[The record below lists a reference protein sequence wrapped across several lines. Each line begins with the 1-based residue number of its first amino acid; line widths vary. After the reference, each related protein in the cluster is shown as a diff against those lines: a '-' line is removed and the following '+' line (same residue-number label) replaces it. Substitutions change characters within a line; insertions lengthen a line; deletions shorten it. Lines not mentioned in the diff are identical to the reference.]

1 MDYTF
6 TCRLGRDDYVALLR
20 ANRAMSRLGAGR
32 AALIAGLCIAF
43 IWTFSSASRFDHPWR
58 NLLIYGIA
66 FVILMRIVPRLERV
80 ADVLMARVSGSRYRV
95 AN

>member
-1 MDYTF
+1 MDHTF

-20 ANRAMSRLGAGR
+20 ANRAMSRLGSGR

-58 NLLIYGIA
+58 NLLITA
-66 FVILMRIVPRLERV
+66 SHSSSSCALCP
-80 ADVLMARVSGSRYRV
+80 GSN
-95 AN
+95 ASPTC